1 MLGKKKF
8 EPKLMYNLTIDD
20 LVPEDNIY
28 RQIDKFLDMRFV
40 YKECEK
46 LYGKTGK
53 PSIDPV
59 VFFKLEL
66 YGYFENII
74 YDRELIRKANDSLAA
89 RYFIGY
95 DIDEKL
101 PWHSTI
107 SRTRALISK
116 ETFEQ
121 IFNKI
126 LKLCYQSGL
135 IEGKHQS
142 IDSTL
147 VKANASL
154 ESLERKEPK
163 LTVEEYINKTYEEN
177 KEEGQKENKE
187 ENGGE
192 DKRPELRIEE
202 SREKSL
208 KKKGE
213 RNQNYES
220 KTDPD
225 SRMASKPGKPN
236 DLYYTTHYSAD
247 SKKKIITDVLTTF
260 ADRGDTLAL
269 VEVYERAEKR
279 LNSLGLKIEEVSADK
294 GYCSGKN
301 LRAFEQREIKAFIPT
316 KEYAN
321 RNGKINN
328 KEFVYNEQSNL
339 YVCPNGKELTFYSYE
354 KKKERNRYRA
364 KEEDCLGCP
373 MKQLCCPNA
382 KRRSVS
388 RTIYYKEYERLEKRL
403 KTSEAKRASVI
414 RKTVSEGLFAEA
426 KMYHGLRKYMTRG
439 IDKAQKKSYM
449 IASVQNLK
457 RLVVEIKR
465 RTNRALQIIQNGF
478 VNLFFR
484 NYPLSIYLCISKG
497 KLTVMQQTLKGGA
510 IQYYLLCNSSK

>member
-8 EPKLMYNLTIDD
+8 EPKIMYNLTLDE

-74 YDRELIRKANDSLAA
+74 SDRELIRKANDSLAA

-107 SRTRALISK
+107 SRTRVLISK
-116 ETFEQ
+116 ETFEM
-121 IFNKI
+121 IFSRI
-126 LKLCYQSGL
+126 LELCYQSGL
-135 IEGKHQS
+135 IDGKHQS

-154 ESLERKEPK
+154 ESVERKEPK
-163 LTVEEYINKTYEEN
+163 LTVEEYINKTYEGNKGEEKQKEDDQGNGN
-177 KEEGQKENKE
+177 KEQKA
-187 ENGGE
+187 
-192 DKRPELRIEE
+192 ELRIEK
-202 SREKSL
+202 STEKSP

-213 RNQNYES
+213 SNQNYES

-225 SRMASKPGKPN
+225 SRMAAKPGKISG
-236 DLYYTTHYSAD
+236 LYYSTHYSAD
-247 SKKKIITDVLTTF
+247 SKKKIITDVLTTY
-260 ADRGDTLAL
+260 ADRADSL
-269 VEVYERAEKR
+269 VLLEAYQRAEER
-279 LNSLGLKIEEVSADK
+279 LNKLGLKIEAISADK

-316 KEYAN
+316 QEYVN
-321 RNGKINN
+321 TNGKINN
-328 KEFVYNEQSNL
+328 KEFIYNEQKNL
-339 YVCPNGKELTFYSYE
+339 FVCPNQKELSFYSYE
-354 KKKERNRYRA
+354 KKKQRKRYRA
-364 KEEDCLGCP
+364 REEDCLGCP
-373 MKQLCCPNA
+373 MKQQCCPNG

-388 RTIYYKEYERLEKRL
+388 RTIYYKEYERLDRRL
-403 KTSEAKRASVI
+403 KTPEARRASII
-414 RKTVSEGLFAEA
+414 RKTVSEGLFAEG
-426 KMYHGLRKYMTRG
+426 KMYHGLRKFMTRG

-457 RLVVEIKR
+457 RLIGYTKR
-465 RTNRALQIIQNGF
+465 TTNRAVQIIGNILTDIF
-478 VNLFFR
+478 
-484 NYPLSIYLCISKG
+484 LCSNFE
-497 KLTVMQQTLKGGA
+497 
-510 IQYYLLCNSSK
+510 LCPTN

>member
-8 EPKLMYNLTIDD
+8 QPKLMYNLTLDD
-20 LVPEDNIY
+20 LVAEDNIY

-66 YGYFENII
+66 FGYFENII
-74 YDRELIRKANDSLAA
+74 SDRELIKKANDSLAA

-95 DIDEKL
+95 DLDEKL

-116 ETFEQ
+116 EIFEK
-121 IFNKI
+121 IFNRV
-126 LKLCYQSGL
+126 LELCYQSGL

-154 ESLERKEPK
+154 DSLEIQEPK

-177 KEEGQKENKE
+177 KTEDPQQKEYSCKE
-187 ENGGE
+187 ENE
-192 DKRPELRIEE
+192 EKQSELRIE
-202 SREKSL
+202 KSSENKTS
-208 KKKGE
+208 KKTGSN
-213 RNQNYES
+213 RDYQS

-225 SRMASKPGKPN
+225 SRLASKPDKPSG
-236 DLYYTTHYSAD
+236 LYYSTHYSSD
-247 SKKKIITDVLTTF
+247 SKKRIITDVLTTH
-260 ADRGDTLAL
+260 ADKADSTVLL
-269 VEVYERAEKR
+269 EVYQRTEERLK
-279 LNSLGLKIEEVSADK
+279 NLGLTVQEVSADK

-301 LRAFEQREIKAFIPT
+301 LREFEQREIKAFIPT
-316 KEYAN
+316 QEYVNAN
-321 RNGKINN
+321 GNINN
-328 KEFVYNEQSNL
+328 KEFRYDEEKDVI
-339 YVCPNGKELTFYSYE
+339 VCPNQKELSFYTYE
-354 KKKERNRYRA
+354 KARQRNRYIGR
-364 KEEDCLGCP
+364 KEECSKCP
-373 MKQLCCPNA
+373 LKQQCCPEA

-388 RTIYYKEYERLEKRL
+388 RTIYYREYQRLEQRL
-403 KTSEAKRASVI
+403 KTPEARRAYII

-426 KMYHGLRKYMTRG
+426 KMYHGLRKFMTRG
-439 IDKAQKKSYM
+439 IDKAQKRSFM

-457 RLVVEIKR
+457 RVMGYIKKR
-465 RTNRALQIIQNGF
+465 TDKAIKIAFNILTDILPLNNIELCLTKNGIRTNN
-478 VNLFFR
+478 
-484 NYPLSIYLCISKG
+484 
-497 KLTVMQQTLKGGA
+497 
-510 IQYYLLCNSSK
+510 

>member
-28 RQIDKFLDMRFV
+28 RQIDKFLDLRFI

-74 YDRELIRKANDSLAA
+74 SDRELIRKANDSLAA

-116 ETFEQ
+116 ESFEM
-121 IFNKI
+121 IFSKI
-126 LKLCYQSGL
+126 LELCYQSGL
-135 IEGKHQS
+135 IDGKHQS

-154 ESLERKEPK
+154 ESVERKEPK

-177 KEEGQKENKE
+177 KGEEKQKGDDEEKGNKE
-187 ENGGE
+187 Q
-192 DKRPELRIEE
+192 KAELRIE
-202 SREKSL
+202 KSTAKSE
-208 KKKGE
+208 KKKGGS
-213 RNQNYES
+213 NQDYES

-225 SRMASKPGKPN
+225 SRMASKPGKPSG
-236 DLYYTTHYSAD
+236 LYYSTHYSAD
-247 SKKKIITDVLTTF
+247 SKKKIITDVLTTY
-260 ADRGDTLAL
+260 ADRRDSL
-269 VEVYERAEKR
+269 VLLEVYERAEKR
-279 LNSLGLKIEEVSADK
+279 LNRLGLKTEEISADK

-301 LRAFEQREIKAFIPT
+301 LREFEQREIRAFIPT
-316 KEYAN
+316 QEYVN
-321 RNGKINN
+321 TNGKINN
-328 KEFVYNEQSNL
+328 KEFIYNEQKNL
-339 YVCPNGKELTFYSYE
+339 FVCPNQKELSFYSYE
-354 KKKERNRYRA
+354 KKKQRKRYRA
-364 KEEDCLGCP
+364 REKDCLGCP
-373 MKQLCCPNA
+373 MKQLCCPNG

-388 RTIYYKEYERLEKRL
+388 RTIYYKEYERLDRRL
-403 KTSEAKRASVI
+403 KTPEARRASII

-426 KMYHGLRKYMTRG
+426 KMYHGLRKFMTRG

-457 RLVVEIKR
+457 RLVGEIKGKTKR
-465 RTNRALQIIQNGF
+465 VLQITED
-478 VNLFFR
+478 VLTNLFLFA
-484 NYPLSIYLCISKG
+484 
-497 KLTVMQQTLKGGA
+497 TLEVCSVKFEF
-510 IQYYLLCNSSK
+510 NN

>member
-28 RQIDKFLDMRFV
+28 RQIDKFLDLRFV

-74 YDRELIRKANDSLAA
+74 SDRELIRKANDSLAA

-95 DIDEKL
+95 DIDERL

-107 SRTRALISK
+107 SRTRALISQ
-116 ETFEQ
+116 ESFEE
-121 IFNKI
+121 IFNKV
-126 LKLCYQSGL
+126 LELCYLSGL

-154 ESLERKEPK
+154 ESVERKEPK
-163 LTVEEYINKTYEEN
+163 LTVEEYIKKTYEEN
-177 KEEGQKENKE
+177 EEANVGK
-187 ENGGE
+187 
-192 DKRPELRIEE
+192 DKRPELTIEQ
-202 SREKSL
+202 SKEKSP

-213 RNQNYES
+213 MNQNYES

-225 SRMASKPGKPN
+225 SRMAAKPGKPS
-236 DLYYTTHYSAD
+236 DLYYITHYSAD
-247 SKKKIITDVLTTF
+247 SKKKIITDVLTTY
-260 ADRGDTLAL
+260 ADRRDSEVLL
-269 VEVYERAEKR
+269 EVYERAEKR
-279 LNSLGLKIEEVSADK
+279 INKIGLTIEKVSADK

-301 LRAFEQREIKAFIPT
+301 LRDLEAKQVKAFIPT
-316 KEYAN
+316 KEYVN
-321 RNGKINN
+321 TNGKINN
-328 KEFVYNEQSNL
+328 KEFIYEEEKDAFI
-339 YVCPNGKELTFYSYE
+339 CPNQKQLKYYTYD
-354 KKKERNRYRA
+354 KTKQRKRYRA
-364 KEEDCLGCP
+364 RKEDCLGCP
-373 MKQLCCPNA
+373 LKEQCCP
-382 KRRSVS
+382 KGKWRSVS
-388 RTIYYKEYERLEKRL
+388 RTIYYKEYERLEQRL
-403 KTSEAKRASVI
+403 KTPEARRAAII
-414 RKTVSEGLFAEA
+414 RKTVSEGLFAEG
-426 KMYHGLRKYMTRG
+426 KMYHGLRKFMTRG

-457 RLVVEIKR
+457 RLVGDIKR
-465 RTNRALQIIQNGF
+465 KTKKA
-478 VNLFFR
+478 VKMMED
-484 NYPLSIYLCISKG
+484 ISDKIFS
-497 KLTVMQQTLKGGA
+497 LNNFQH
-510 IQYYLLCNSSK
+510 YLLNPAQN

>member
-8 EPKLMYNLTIDD
+8 EPKLMYNLTLDE
-20 LVPEDNIY
+20 LVDEDNIY
-28 RQIDKFLDMRFV
+28 RQIDKFLDLRFL

-66 YGYFENII
+66 FGYFENII
-74 YDRELIRKANDSLAA
+74 SDRELIRRANDSLAA

-116 ETFEQ
+116 DSFEK
-121 IFNKI
+121 IFNRI
-126 LKLCYQSGL
+126 LELCYQTGL

-154 ESLERKEPK
+154 ESLERKEPR
-163 LTVEEYINKTYEEN
+163 LTVEEYINKTYQENRIEEN
-177 KEEGQKENKE
+177 QKEEEGQNGKGKES
-187 ENGGE
+187 
-192 DKRPELRIEE
+192 ELRIER
-202 SREKSL
+202 SREKS
-208 KKKGE
+208 KEDRTG
-213 RNQNYES
+213 RNKNFQS

-225 SRMASKPGKPN
+225 SRMANKPGKPS
-236 DLYYTTHYSAD
+236 DLYYRTHYSAD
-247 SKKKIITDVLTTF
+247 SKKKIITEVLTTF
-260 ADRGDTLAL
+260 ADRGDSLAL

-294 GYCSGKN
+294 GYCSGRN
-301 LRAFEQREIKAFIPT
+301 LRYFEQRDIKAFIPT
-316 KEYAN
+316 QEYVN
-321 RNGKINN
+321 RDGNINN
-328 KEFVYNEQSNL
+328 KEFIYNEQSNL
-339 YVCPNGKELTFYSYE
+339 YVCPEGKELSFYSYE
-354 KKKERNRYRA
+354 KKKQRNRYRA
-364 KEEDCLGCP
+364 KEEDCQACP

-388 RTIYYKEYERLEKRL
+388 RTIYYKEYERLDRRL
-403 KTSEAKRASVI
+403 KTPEAKRASVI
-414 RKTVSEGLFAEA
+414 RKTVSEGLFAEG

-457 RLVVEIKR
+457 RLVGETKR
-465 RTNRALQIIQNGF
+465 RTNRALHIIQNVL
-478 VNLFFR
+478 VNLFLGT
-484 NYPLSIYLCISKG
+484 NHYQSIFVLAKE
-497 KLTVMQQTLKGGA
+497 
-510 IQYYLLCNSSK
+510 N

>member
-8 EPKLMYNLTIDD
+8 EPKIMYNLTLDD
-20 LVPEDNIY
+20 LVPEDNLY
-28 RQIDKFLDMRFV
+28 RQIDKFLDMRFI

-59 VFFKLEL
+59 LFFKLEL
-66 YGYFENII
+66 FGYFENII
-74 YDRELIRKANDSLAA
+74 SDRELIRRANDSLAA

-107 SRTRALISK
+107 SRTRGLISK
-116 ETFEQ
+116 ESFEK
-121 IFNKI
+121 IFNRI
-126 LKLCYQSGL
+126 LELCYQSGL

-154 ESLERKEPK
+154 ESVERKEPK

-177 KEEGQKENKE
+177 KEEEQQKKDDQ
-187 ENGGE
+187 ENGNE
-192 DKRPELRIEE
+192 EQKAELRIEK
-202 SREKSL
+202 SREKSP

-225 SRMASKPGKPN
+225 SRMAAKPGKLSG
-236 DLYYTTHYSAD
+236 LYYSTHYSAD
-247 SKKKIITDVLTTF
+247 SKKKIITDVLTTY
-260 ADRGDTLAL
+260 ADRRDSVVLL
-269 VEVYERAEKR
+269 EVYQRAEKR
-279 LNSLGLKIEEVSADK
+279 LNKLGLTIEEISADK

-316 KEYAN
+316 QEYVN
-321 RNGKINN
+321 TNGKINN
-328 KEFVYNEQSNL
+328 KEFIYSEEKDQ
-339 YVCPNGKELTFYSYE
+339 YICPRSKELRFYSYE
-354 KKKERNRYRA
+354 KKKQQKRYRA
-364 KEEDCLGCP
+364 GEKDCLGCP
-373 MKQLCCPNA
+373 MKQECCPDG

-388 RTIYYKEYERLEKRL
+388 RTIYYKEYERLGRRL
-403 KTSEAKRASVI
+403 KTPEARRASII

-426 KMYHGLRKYMTRG
+426 KMYHGLRKFMTRG
-439 IDKAQKKSYM
+439 IDKAQKRSYM

-457 RLVVEIKR
+457 RLIGYTKR
-465 RTNRALQIIQNGF
+465 KTNRAVQIIGNILT
-478 VNLFFR
+478 NKFFH
-484 NYPLSIYLCISKG
+484 NNFELCPDFE
-497 KLTVMQQTLKGGA
+497 
-510 IQYYLLCNSSK
+510 

>member
-28 RQIDKFLDMRFV
+28 RQIDKFLDMRFI

-74 YDRELIRKANDSLAA
+74 SDRELIRRANDSLAA

-101 PWHSTI
+101 PWHSTV
-107 SRTRALISK
+107 SRTRGLISK
-116 ETFEQ
+116 ESFEK

-177 KEEGQKENKE
+177 KEEEQKENKGQD
-187 ENGGE
+187 GGQE
-192 DKRPELRIEE
+192 KRPELTIEQ
-202 SREKSL
+202 SKEKSQ
-208 KKKGE
+208 KKKAE
-213 RNQNYES
+213 SNQNYES

-225 SRMASKPGKPN
+225 SRMLSKPGKPS

-260 ADRGDTLAL
+260 ADRGDSPVLI
-269 VEVYERAEKR
+269 EVYERAEKR
-279 LNSLGLKIEEVSADK
+279 LNELGLKIEEVSADK

-301 LRAFEQREIKAFIPT
+301 LRYFEQQEIKAFIPT
-316 KEYAN
+316 QEYVN
-321 RNGKINN
+321 RNGKMNN
-328 KEFVYNEQSNL
+328 KEFIYNEQSNL
-339 YVCPNGKELTFYSYE
+339 YVCPKGKELTLYSYE
-354 KKKERNRYRA
+354 KKKQRNRYRA
-364 KEEDCLGCP
+364 KEKDCLNCP

-388 RTIYYKEYERLEKRL
+388 RTIYYKEYERLDRRL
-403 KTSEAKRASVI
+403 KTAEAKRASVI

-457 RLVVEIKR
+457 RLVGDIKR
-465 RTNRALQIIQNGF
+465 KT
-478 VNLFFR
+478 
-484 NYPLSIYLCISKG
+484 K
-497 KLTVMQQTLKGGA
+497 KTVQKIEDILVK
-510 IQYYLLCNSSK
+510 IFLLNDFEHCSPNSN

>member
-8 EPKLMYNLTIDD
+8 EPKIMYNLTLEE

-28 RQIDKFLDMRFV
+28 RLLDKFLDLRFI

-66 YGYFENII
+66 FGYFENII
-74 YDRELIRKANDSLAA
+74 SDRDLIRRANDSLAA

-107 SRTRALISK
+107 SRTRGLISK
-116 ETFEQ
+116 ETFEK

-126 LKLCYQSGL
+126 LELCYHSGL

-154 ESLERKEPK
+154 ESVERKEPK

-177 KEEGQKENKE
+177 KQYEQQQKQ
-187 ENGGE
+187 E
-192 DKRPELRIEE
+192 DRQDGNDGKKSELRIET
-202 SREKSL
+202 SKEKSRSS
-208 KKKGE
+208 KAGSNKD
-213 RNQNYES
+213 YYS

-225 SRMASKPGKPN
+225 SRMASKPGKPSG
-236 DLYYTTHYSAD
+236 LYYSTHYSSD
-247 SKKKIITDVLTTF
+247 SKKRIITDVLTTY
-260 ADRGDTLAL
+260 ADRRDSVVLS
-269 VEVYERAEKR
+269 EVYSRAEKR
-279 LNSLGLKIEEVSADK
+279 LNKLGLAIEEVSADK

-301 LRAFEQREIKAFIPT
+301 LREFEQREIRAFIPT
-316 KEYAN
+316 QQYVNAT
-321 RNGKINN
+321 GSISN
-328 KEFVYNEQSNL
+328 KEFNYDEEKNL
-339 YVCPNGKELTFYSYE
+339 YICPNKKEITFYSYD
-354 KKKERNRYRA
+354 KIKQRNRYRTR
-364 KEEDCLGCP
+364 KEDCSGCSL
-373 MKQLCCPNA
+373 KEKCCP
-382 KRRSVS
+382 KGKTRSIS
-388 RTIYYKEYERLEKRL
+388 RTIYYKEYERLVERL
-403 KTSEAKRASVI
+403 KTPEARRASVI
-414 RKTVSEGLFAEA
+414 RKTVSEGLFAEG
-426 KMYHGLRKYMTRG
+426 KMYHGLRKFMTRG

-457 RLVVEIKR
+457 RLVGEIKR
-465 RTNRALQIIQNGF
+465 KTRVAIKITVDILDKIF
-478 VNLFFR
+478 L
-484 NYPLSIYLCISKG
+484 LSDVELCCAKFELRSD
-497 KLTVMQQTLKGGA
+497 
-510 IQYYLLCNSSK
+510 N